1 MQYEI
6 DNEYLFPTVKIDDPE
21 NRYIYLKAN
30 VDGEDRY
37 IKLERIKFQKENYT
51 DPAYLKCRVRAL
63 DADGTPILGHIIE
76 NYVDE
81 LYSDADR
88 TGEIFDFT
96 VLVPSQDGEEY
107 MTVSDEYGL
116 RYRLKKTEGVQFHK
130 GQIVKGSFYRARNG
144 KLNLKY
150 IREQTDYPFYTFDEV
165 CDGLRLTNQERV
177 YYRRLLYSRPELAAV
192 QKEIDGDCTS
202 WPLTALTHMNKLMPE
217 WFMQA
222 RTDRGKKILERVVGV
237 IRALG
242 LFLLERSAFLNL
254 LGDSERQ
261 QKQDML
267 TTIVENIK
275 PYSLTLE
282 LVREG
287 RHEEF
292 ISSLL
297 GRLQKSGFI
306 YHPSRQFAILMLI
319 FRLFPHEV
327 QTHLDR
333 IFALIF
339 ERKLS
344 NWQREPFRQA
354 FIEQFDLYINVTRE
368 AIENLPQVESPEERA
383 RIGNLLTAIALELL
397 IAGQDGLPEEY
408 APRLRSLFYRYASL
422 VSKKDSDVLLNK
434 SFLALTNN
442 DNFPPAYTFEN
453 LKQPMV
459 MLARASRE
467 VEDRNE
473 DGYGTIAQTYSN
485 GHVQLTVDSKG
496 LRLQRAGRIDC
507 DHEAIPDGWMPWLN
521 PQISLEDLT
530 SPGRAAISKLKER
543 GAWWSEAERALF
555 DRSENRVTAE
565 SKERLRMPMI
575 DECVKVELT
584 GINTAQEDTPVF
596 SCRVLSEGYHSVEG
610 TISRKD
616 IVGYTVRN
624 ADRKT
629 WSHNGRGYI
638 LDAIVKEISDDGRY
652 EFTLKEIVDDYLR
665 DQMVVGDIYDAG
677 VTGQVGQR
685 YSGVCETGRGLFLN
699 DPMHINPK
707 NGDTVS
713 FRYLGLTERGAYEGE
728 IIDYSPAGSFTNAE
742 ILKNIFAGLE
752 STTPMYDE
760 DEESREEELIREPEE
775 MLMRE
780 DVEELARLMRFK
792 ALVEENLVTAF
803 DYVHYGR
810 LLAILA
816 DNREL
821 ADEMSTHA
829 ALLNLTQFFATNDR
843 VDPEELKE
851 LKPKAEGHPV
861 LENLYRR
868 LDIVDM
874 MGKRE
879 SVETLEHI
887 LAHPHNELEKYLGKL
902 ALSYTL
908 VSLTCQDEPAIAE
921 SIRRRIK
928 SLLKVNYE
936 TPTSKYYGSES
947 QFTEFKS
954 STVFPAV
961 KAGKKSVENIEEQQ
975 FELMHIIAGFL
986 NSTGGTLYIGVNDRG
1001 YACGLPED
1009 MDFYR
1014 KRKKVNVGDKFFTVT
1029 DGASLALMLENLVR
1043 TTFNE
1048 AISRK
1053 VRIGLDDEAVK
1064 GGKDVIT
1071 VAVEPSYEP
1080 VLLNGKLFV
1089 RTSTST
1095 TELRDAAKIE
1105 VFERERERISRE
1117 HENALRIEKEK
1128 AEQEATKARRHAD
1141 TVVASASIES
1151 RQTPQ
1156 ESVKAEDTT
1165 GGDTDSSEPMSTSGW
1180 KSVILHSHMDKFVQP
1195 QFYLYFTTDGKLEL
1209 ARTDTWRDMQPDCSL
1224 ALTVPSNEAQDG
1236 WLFVAFDNGKVMKFK
1251 LSELQKVRD
1260 IQRGVMLTREDTRP
1274 VFAAT
1279 TAGGGYAI
1287 CFGAEKAGGVLMR
1300 RAVPLSSLEN
1310 SRLGGDTQAFHSGV
1324 PAEAIVAWEVADAVS
1339 AELLSDCLPGKQPRN
1354 FGVTMRSRINTPEA
1368 AANLNNFIERLKVNN
1383 DGK

>member
-1 MQYEI
+1 M
-6 DNEYLFPTVKIDDPE
+6 
-21 NRYIYLKAN
+21 
-30 VDGEDRY
+30 
-37 IKLERIKFQKENYT
+37 
-51 DPAYLKCRVRAL
+51 KCRVRGF
-63 DADGTPILGHIIE
+63 DDEGTPVLGHIIE
-76 NYVDE
+76 NYVEE
-81 LYSDADR
+81 LYSEADR

-107 MTVSDEYGL
+107 MTVGDEYGL

-130 GQIVKGSFYRARNG
+130 GQRVKGSFYRARNG

-150 IREQTDYPFYTFDEV
+150 VREQTDYPFYTFEEV
-165 CDGLRLTNQERV
+165 CDGLGLSARERI
-177 YYRRLLYSRPELAAV
+177 YYRRLLYSRPELKTV
-192 QKEIDGDCTS
+192 QDEIDGDYTS
-202 WPLTALTHMNKLMPE
+202 WPLTALTLTNKLMPE

-237 IRALG
+237 VRALG

-254 LGDSERQ
+254 LSDDERQ

-275 PYSLTLE
+275 PYALTLE

-327 QTHLDR
+327 QTNLDR

-354 FIEQFDLYINVTRE
+354 FVEQFDIYINLARE

-442 DNFPPAYTFEN
+442 DHFPPAYTFDN
-453 LKQPMV
+453 LKHPMV
-459 MLARASRE
+459 MLARASRD
-467 VEDRNE
+467 VEKE
-473 DGYGTIAQTYSN
+473 DAKVAGQIAQTYSN
-485 GHVQLTVDSKG
+485 GHVQLTVNSKG
-496 LRLQRAGRIDC
+496 LRLQRAGRGDC
-507 DHEAIPDGWMPWLN
+507 DLEAIPDGWMPWLN
-521 PQISLEDLT
+521 PQISLEGL
-530 SPGRAAISKLKER
+530 SAPGRAAISKLKER
-543 GAWWSEAERALF
+543 SAWWAEAERTLF
-555 DRSENRVTAE
+555 DRLEKPAATVE
-565 SKERLRMPMI
+565 SKERLRMPMV

-584 GINTAQEDTPVF
+584 GVNTAQEDTPIF
-596 SCRVLSEGYHSVEG
+596 SCRVLSEGYHNVEG
-610 TISRKD
+610 IISRKD

-638 LDAIVKEISDDGRY
+638 LDAMVKEITDDGKY
-652 EFTLKEIVDDYLR
+652 EFTLREIVDDYLR
-665 DQMVVGDIYDAG
+665 DQMSVGEIYEAG

-685 YSGVCETGRGLFLN
+685 FSGVCETGRGLFLN
-699 DPMHINPK
+699 DPQHINPK
-707 NGDTVS
+707 SGATVS

-728 IIDYSPAGSFTNAE
+728 IIDFSPTEGFTNAE
-742 ILKNIFAGLE
+742 ILKNLFAGLE
-752 STTPMYDE
+752 ASTPFYDDE
-760 DEESREEELIREPEE
+760 DEEGDDELMREPEE
-775 MLMRE
+775 LLMRE
-780 DVEELARLMRFK
+780 DVEELARLFRFK

-816 DNREL
+816 DNKEL
-821 ADEMSTHA
+821 AEEMSTHA

-851 LKPKAEGHPV
+851 LKPKVEGRPL

-879 SVETLEHI
+879 AVETLESI
-887 LAHPHNELEKYLGKL
+887 LAHPHNELEKNLVKL

-908 VSLTCQDEPAIAE
+908 VSLTCQDEPGIAE

-947 QFTEFKS
+947 QYTEFKS
-954 STVFPAV
+954 STVYPAV
-961 KAGKKSVENIEEQQ
+961 KAGKKSVENLEEQQ
-975 FELMHIIAGFL
+975 FELLHIIAGFL

-1014 KRKKVNVGDKFFTVT
+1014 KRKKVNVGDKLFSVS
-1029 DGASLALMLENLVR
+1029 DSASLALMLENLVR
-1043 TTFNE
+1043 HNFNE
-1048 AISRK
+1048 AVSRK

-1064 GGKDVIT
+1064 LGKDVIT

-1095 TELRDAAKIE
+1095 IELRDASKIE

-1128 AEQEATKARRHAD
+1128 AEQEATKARLHAD
-1141 TVVASASIES
+1141 SAHTASPAEAKTAAKES
-1151 RQTPQ
+1151 A
-1156 ESVKAEDTT
+1156 KA
-1165 GGDTDSSEPMSTSGW
+1165 TDVFAEEEAAAEQMSTSAW
-1180 KSVILHSHMDKFVQP
+1180 KTIILHSHQDKFVQP
-1195 QFYLYFTTDGKLEL
+1195 QFYLYFTSDGKLEL
-1209 ARTDTWRDMQPDCSL
+1209 DRTDTWRDTQPDCHL
-1224 ALTVPSNEAQDG
+1224 ALTVPSHEAEDG
-1236 WLFVAFDNGKVMKFK
+1236 WLFVAFDNGRVMKFK

-1260 IQRGVMLTREDTRP
+1260 IQRGVMLTREDTCP

-1279 TAGGGYAI
+1279 TGGGGYAI
-1287 CFGAEKAGGVLMR
+1287 CFGSEKSGGVLMR
-1300 RAVPLSSLEN
+1300 RAVPLASLES
-1310 SRLGGDTQAFHSGV
+1310 SRMGGDTQPFLPGV
-1324 PAEAIVAWEVADAVS
+1324 TADQVVSWEVAEAASED
-1339 AELLSDCLPGKQPRN
+1339 LLSDCLPGKQPRN
-1354 FGVTMRSRINTPEA
+1354 FGVSMRARINTPEA
-1368 AANLNNFIERLKVNN
+1368 DSNINNFIERLKVNN
-1383 DGK
+1383 DTK